1 MEAKE
6 KFLSF
11 LLYSWVR
18 QFLSPFH
25 PYGLPSISVRECSP
39 YIIPSQYFSYLIFLH
54 LQPSYLLCLLFI
66 QDINTFKS
74 NPLFTLSL
82 VLPQSFFPSLLRQLL
97 YYDSYFSPPIHY
109 SNHFDFS
116 SASRKFLQLLTIRQL
131 RTSSPNPVH
140 TIGLATASFS
150 ELFLTYWLL
159 PSPHVSPDL
168 WLIFIFFMGF
178 SWLPPLSLN
187 IAVLQGPFL
196 SLSLTSPL
204 LTSPFSTPLLL
215 LPHSLFRLFSFLS
228 FLHIVLFSRM
238 SPFPRFQL
246 PPLFRWPF
254 PLKSISIC
262 PQYTPKIPD
271 SWSQPIR
278 TVPLGCAHV

>member
-11 LLYSWVR
+11 LLYPWVR

-25 PYGLPSISVRECSP
+25 LYGLPSISVRECSP

-168 WLIFIFFMGF
+168 WLIFLCLLHGLLMVASSLLKYCSSPRSFPQSFPHLSSSHF
-178 SWLPPLSLN
+178 S
-187 IAVLQGPFL
+187 
-196 SLSLTSPL
+196 L
-204 LTSPFSTPLLL
+204 LHTSPFTSSLLISTFLLSKSFHYLDACVSSLPPSLFPLLSSFFI
-215 LPHSLFRLFSFLS
+215 PFFSFVLFFFVFSFL
-228 FLHIVLFSRM
+228 
-238 SPFPRFQL
+238 
-246 PPLFRWPF
+246 
-254 PLKSISIC
+254 C
-262 PQYTPKIPD
+262 
-271 SWSQPIR
+271 
-278 TVPLGCAHV
+278 